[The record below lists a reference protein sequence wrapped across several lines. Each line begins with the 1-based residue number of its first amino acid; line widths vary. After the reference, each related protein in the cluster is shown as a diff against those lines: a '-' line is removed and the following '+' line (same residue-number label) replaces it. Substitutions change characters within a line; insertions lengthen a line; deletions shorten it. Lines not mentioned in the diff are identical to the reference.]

1 MNLYQLV
8 SIVQR
13 KDSELYLDFLSRH
26 SILTR
31 FVTLCE
37 GTARE
42 EILSTLGLER
52 TEKAL
57 VFAIIAEEKRI
68 ELLRGLIRELQLDV
82 PGNGIALTIPLESV
96 GGTASLNYFT
106 AGQNTEKKEEKRT
119 MEDTR
124 FSLIITVCEKGTTD
138 MIMNAARKVGARG
151 GTVVPAKGTGADIA
165 AKFFGISIAEEKELV
180 YIVAR
185 KEEKTE
191 IMKAILVECG
201 PNSPAHA
208 VAFSLPVE
216 SVVGLRSMED

>member
-124 FSLIITVCEKGTTD
+124 FSLI
-138 MIMNAARKVGARG
+138 
-151 GTVVPAKGTGADIA
+151 
-165 AKFFGISIAEEKELV
+165 GI
-180 YIVAR
+180 R
-185 KEEKTE
+185 
-191 IMKAILVECG
+191 
-201 PNSPAHA
+201 P
-208 VAFSLPVE
+208 
-216 SVVGLRSMED
+216 